1 MAEDVLKIVESF
13 EPVHNQ
19 FIENLESLK
28 LYKMQLAGL
37 FEGNWADFMDVLRNI
52 IVRLNKRTDRLA

>member
-1 MAEDVLKIVESF
+1 MAEDVLKILESF

-37 FEGNWADFMDVLRNI
+37 F
-52 IVRLNKRTDRLA
+52 